1 MSRRIIILGIL
12 YQAFFAFASRRV
24 EQSFYIPSTL
34 QNRTSYTV
42 FESLASGLDGPKV
55 QPINATTFDWWY
67 FDVVST
73 NPPDLS
79 TAVCIPTPDSVTDIT
94 VAVLWISFPNGTLW
108 STASHADGAT
118 VKVNGDYTDG
128 TWDNSGFSWTS
139 KESGYLIEIDAPDA
153 GVTGTISFRTV
164 APPHYPCG
172 PAEAGQ
178 NLELGPHIGWANAI
192 SDADSTVDLRID
204 GDTPFAFRGTGY
216 HDKNW
221 SDVVFGTHIT
231 SWYWGRGRLGPY
243 SLVWWDVL
251 GRTGVETFSAY
262 AAKDQKILAASC
274 APESIKARPIG
285 QNSTYPPVLST
296 GNPSGYHVE
305 LDLGVDGKLEL
316 DLTVLAPTIAL
327 NPEYA
332 RFVGNMSGSITGERN
347 TERLI
352 GMALFEQFK
361 LTE

>member
-1 MSRRIIILGIL
+1 MSRRIILLGIL

-34 QNRTSYTV
+34 KNRTSYTV

-73 NPPDLS
+73 NPADLS
-79 TAVCIPTPDSVTDIT
+79 TAVVTFFSTPPGAFPLLTPSTDIT
-94 VAVLWISFPNGTLW
+94 VAVLWISFSNGTLW
-108 STASHADGAT
+108 STASYADGAT

-128 TWDNSGFSWTS
+128 TWDDSGLSWTS
-139 KESGYLIEIDAPDA
+139 TESGYLIEIDAPDA

-164 APPHYPCG
+164 APSHYPCG

-204 GDTPFAFRGTGY
+204 GDTPVAFKGTGY

-221 SDVVFGTHIT
+221 SDVVSGTHIA

-251 GRTGVETFSAY
+251 SRTGVEF
-262 AAKDQKILAASC
+262 Q
-274 APESIKARPIG
+274 R
-285 QNSTYPPVLST
+285 NSTYPPVLST
-296 GNPSGYHVE
+296 GNPSGYHVD
-305 LDLGVDGKLEL
+305 LDLGGNGKLEL
-316 DLTVLAPTIAL
+316 DLTVLAPLIAL

-332 RFVGNMSGSITGERN
+332 RFVGNMSGSITGGRK

-352 GMALFEQFK
+352 GMALFERFK

>member
-1 MSRRIIILGIL
+1 MTRRIILLGIFC
-12 YQAFFAFASRRV
+12 QAFFASASRHV
-24 EQSFYIPSTL
+24 EH
-34 QNRTSYTV
+34 YTV

-73 NPPDLS
+73 NPADLS
-79 TAVCIPTPDSVTDIT
+79 TAVVTFFSTPPSAFPFLTPSNDIT
-94 VAVLWISFPNGTLW
+94 VAVLWISYPNGSLW
-108 STASHADGAT
+108 STASYADGAT
-118 VKVNGDYTDG
+118 VKVDGDYTSG
-128 TWDNSGFSWTS
+128 IWNNSGFSWAST
-139 KESGYLIEIDAPDA
+139 ESGYLIEIDAPDA
-153 GVTGTISFRTV
+153 GVTGTISFKTV

-192 SDADSTVDLRID
+192 SDADSTVDLHID
-204 GDTPFAFRGTGY
+204 GNTRFAFKGTGY

-221 SDVVFGTHIT
+221 SDVTFGTHIA

-251 GRTGVETFSAY
+251 SRTGAETFSAY
-262 AAKDQKILAASC
+262 AAKDNKILAASC
-274 APESIKARPIG
+274 APGSIKVRPIG

-296 GNPSGYHVE
+296 GNPSGYRVE
-305 LDLGVDGKLEL
+305 LDLGPDGKLEL
-316 DLTVLAPTIAL
+316 DLTVLAPLIAL

-332 RFVGNMSGSITGERN
+332 RFVGNMSGSITCGKH
-347 TERLI
+347 TEKLT